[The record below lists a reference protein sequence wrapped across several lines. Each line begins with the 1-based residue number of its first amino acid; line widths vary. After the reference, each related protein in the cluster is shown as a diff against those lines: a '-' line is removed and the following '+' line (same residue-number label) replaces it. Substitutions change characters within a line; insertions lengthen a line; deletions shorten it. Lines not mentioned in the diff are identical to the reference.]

1 MKGKASLRRL
11 KLSNY
16 KLNTLLDITQAINDN
31 VSTEGLI
38 DRYENILRN
47 ELNIGKV
54 VVFSFNQKWQR
65 ILASGIDS
73 SDITKRINVKA
84 DLLGYTDISNLAAT
98 SKPRFL
104 EQYDVVIPVYHKNI
118 PLAYVLIGDI
128 EEERTGISPTIKHL
142 HFVQTLTNVII
153 VAIENK
159 RLFTENLRQEAMKKE
174 LELASKMQSMLIPT
188 NESLPSNDQIHVVTH
203 YDPHFEVGGDYYDFI
218 YLNKD
223 EVGFCIA
230 DVSGK
235 GIAAA
240 LLMSNFQASLRALFT
255 DMISIKQLV
264 EKLNKIVMS
273 TTKGDKFITLF
284 IAKYNFKTR
293 KLNYI
298 NAGHNPPI
306 LYKTLEKEL
315 IFLKDGCIGLGMF
328 KEIPVINEGVLS
340 LSPRTKLLCYT
351 DGLVE
356 VENDNKIEFGTIEI
370 ENSIK
375 NNLPIEKVI
384 SDIVNKLDIYKEKKS
399 FFDDVSIIG
408 LEFY

>member
-1 MKGKASLRRL
+1 MKGRASLKRL

-31 VSTEGLI
+31 LSTEDLL
-38 DRYENILRN
+38 DRFENILRN

-54 VVFSFNQKWQR
+54 VVFSFNKKWHR

-73 SDITKRINVKA
+73 SDITKRINVKK
-84 DLLGYTDISNLAAT
+84 DLINYSDISNLAAT
-98 SKPRFL
+98 SKPRYL
-104 EQYDVVIPVYHKNI
+104 EQYDVIIPVYHKNT

-128 EEERTGISPTIKHL
+128 EEERSGISPTIKHL
-142 HFVQTLTNVII
+142 HFIQTLTNVII

-159 RLFTENLRQEAMKKE
+159 RLFLDNLKQEAMKKE
-174 LELASKMQSMLIPT
+174 LELASKMQYMLIPA
-188 NESLPSNDQIHVVTH
+188 NESLPSNNKIHVAAH

-218 YLNKD
+218 NLNND

-235 GIAAA
+235 GISAA

-255 DMISIKQLV
+255 DKISIKQLV
-264 EKLNKIVMS
+264 IKLNEIVMS

-284 IAKYNFKTR
+284 IGKYNFKTS
-293 KLNYI
+293 KLNFI

-306 LYKTLEKEL
+306 LYKTIEEEL
-315 IFLKDGCIGLGMF
+315 SFLKDGCIGLGMF
-328 KEIPVINEGVLS
+328 KEIPIINEGEVS
-340 LSPRTKLLCYT
+340 LSSHSKLLCYT

-356 VENDNKIEFGTIEI
+356 VENDNKIEFGTTEI
-370 ENSIK
+370 ENSMK
-375 NNLPIEKVI
+375 NKLPIEEVIGKIAKKV
-384 SDIVNKLDIYKEKKS
+384 DTYKGTKS
-399 FFDDVSIIG
+399 LFDDVSIIG
-408 LEFY
+408 LEIY